1 MKKIAFQTFGCKLN
15 FAETSQ
21 ISRQFTDNG
30 FEITDFKEDADVY
43 VINTCTVTSIAEK
56 KCKTAIRSAIN
67 RNPNAKVAVIGC
79 FSQLKSEELSQ
90 IEGVDIILGNTEK
103 HRLINYVTDEDP
115 KHVKGCSWCDVKEIT
130 KTDEFVPSFSSDDRT
145 RSFLKIQDGCDY
157 FCTYCAIPMARGRSR
172 SDSIENIVNS
182 AEQIAAKGLKEVILT
197 GVNIGDF
204 GKHSDH
210 NFLDLIKELDKVEG
224 IERYRISSIEPD
236 LLNNDIIKFAAT
248 SKKFLPHFHIPLQAG
263 TNKILK
269 LMKRKYVRELFAE
282 RVLSIKALLPDCCIA
297 ADVITGF
304 PGESD
309 EDFMDAYYFI
319 ESLPLSYLHV
329 FTYSERPDT
338 IAINLADKVPVH
350 IRRERSKKLQELSDT
365 KKEEFYM
372 QNTGL
377 TKKVLFESDV
387 KHNNIYGFT
396 DNYIRVKTAY
406 DPLLINK
413 VCDIKLLSLDKE
425 GVFDVEFI

>member
-1 MKKIAFQTFGCKLN
+1 MKKVAFQTFGCKLN

-21 ISRQFTDNG
+21 ISRQFTDVG
-30 FEITDFKEDADVY
+30 FEIADFKEDADVY

-79 FSQLKSEELSQ
+79 FSQLKADELSQ
-90 IEGVDIILGNTEK
+90 IDGVDIIIGNTEK
-103 HRLINYVTDEDP
+103 HKLINYVTDQEHV
-115 KHVKGCSWCDVKEIT
+115 HVKGCSWTDVKEIA

-157 FCTYCAIPMARGRSR
+157 FCTYCAIPFARGRSR
-172 SDSIENIVNS
+172 SDSIENLVKS
-182 AEQIAAKGLKEVILT
+182 AEQIAAKGLKEIILT
-197 GVNIGDF
+197 GVNIGDY
-204 GKHSDH
+204 GKNTDN

-236 LLNNDIIKFAAT
+236 LLTNEIIDFAIN
-248 SKKFLPHFHIPLQAG
+248 SNKFLPHFHIPLQAG

-269 LMKRKYVRELFAE
+269 LMKRKYNRELFAD
-282 RVLSIKALLPDCCIA
+282 RVHKIKALLPDCCIA

-309 EDFMDAYYFI
+309 EDFMEAYQFI
-319 ESLPLSYLHV
+319 DSLPLSYLHV

-338 IAINLADKVPVH
+338 VAVKLDDKVPVH
-350 IRRERSKKLQELSDT
+350 IRRERSKKLQVLSDK
-365 KKEEFYM
+365 KKEDFYQ
-372 QNTGL
+372 QNIGKQ
-377 TKKVLFESDV
+377 KKVLFESDI
-387 KHNNIYGFT
+387 KNHFIYGFT
-396 DNYIRVKTAY
+396 DNYIRVKTAHN
-406 DPLLINK
+406 PELINK
-413 VCDIKLLSLDKE
+413 VCNVKLLSIDKE
-425 GVFDVEFI
+425 GVFEVELV